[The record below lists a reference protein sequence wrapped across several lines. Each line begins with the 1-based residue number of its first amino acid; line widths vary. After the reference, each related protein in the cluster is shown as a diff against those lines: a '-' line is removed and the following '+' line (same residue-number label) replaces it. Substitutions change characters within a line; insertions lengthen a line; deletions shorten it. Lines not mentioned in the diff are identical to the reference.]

1 MKATAN
7 VKCHNRT
14 VLGILPENRVPKAS
28 FRDIAEEASQR
39 VVKVVVKRGGRKVAE
54 LALPQAVKA

>member
-1 MKATAN
+1 MKATAH

-14 VLGILPENRVPKAS
+14 VIGILPENRVPKQT
-28 FRDIAEEASQR
+28 FRDNAEEVMQR
-39 VVKVVVKRGGRKVAE
+39 VVKVTVKRGGRKVAE